1 MLQKK
6 PYNGLHEKEL
16 NQINQQDGSP
26 CVAISAPG

>member
-16 NQINQQDGSP
+16 NQINQQ
-26 CVAISAPG
+26 

>member
-26 CVAISAPG
+26 